1 MKLPASV
8 PPPIELNDGLFTLLL
23 SGQTTERQ
31 EDKEQRDLSKNP
43 NTAQFI
49 NLKKVME
56 RLSEGLRVKLN
67 VNISSQVW
75 FVIAA
80 DLKKERHQ

>member
-31 EDKEQRDLSKNP
+31 EDKEQFYPKIQTLPSLL
-43 NTAQFI
+43 I
-49 NLKKVME
+49 
-56 RLSEGLRVKLN
+56 
-67 VNISSQVW
+67 
-75 FVIAA
+75 
-80 DLKKERHQ
+80 